1 MIFYYTRLDLNQNLA
16 LVRIKLKV
24 YLTNKA
30 INFKLPDKNESK
42 VPGAIKDI
50 MIVVIG
56 VAIVWLGLRFAFG
69 TNNPFYVVSS
79 GSMIP
84 VLNINDVLIVK
95 NGNSNSFDN
104 HGNSNS
110 FDNLKI
116 GDIIVFHA
124 AAEDRVIVH
133 RIANIQTGSHGERI
147 ITTKGDANDASI
159 PGVDNPIRVQ
169 QYVGKVVY
177 VIPGLGLITKVISPP
192 VNYIII
198 AVILAILFVNRMG
211 RRKDAETSQPP
222 STGTAGT
229 FSPPPS
235 PPPN

>member
-1 MIFYYTRLDLNQNLA
+1 MKRISNRIETIFLQEI
-16 LVRIKLKV
+16 RIKLKV

-30 INFKLPDKNESK
+30 INFKLPNKSESK
-42 VPGAIKDI
+42 VPGAVKDI
-50 MIVVIG
+50 TIVVVG

-84 VLNINDVLIVK
+84 ALNINDVLIVK
-95 NGNSNSFDN
+95 DGNSNSFD
-104 HGNSNS
+104 S
-110 FDNLKI
+110 LKI
-116 GDIIVFHA
+116 GDVIVFHA

-133 RIANIQTGSHGERI
+133 RVAEIQTGSHGERI

-159 PGVDNPIRVQ
+159 PGVDNPIRVS
-169 QYVGKVVY
+169 QYIGKVVY
-177 VIPGLGLITKVISPP
+177 VIPGLGLITKVLSPP

-198 AVILAILFVNRMG
+198 AVILAVLFVNRMG

-222 STGTAGT
+222 PTGTAGT
-229 FSPPPS
+229 FSPPP
-235 PPPN
+235 N

>member
-1 MIFYYTRLDLNQNLA
+1 MIFYYTRLDLYQNLA

-56 VAIVWLGLRFAFG
+56 VAIVWLGLRFASG

-104 HGNSNS
+104 
-110 FDNLKI
+110 LKI

-124 AAEDRVIVH
+124 AAEDRIIVH

-147 ITTKGDANDASI
+147 ITTKGDANYASI

-177 VIPGLGLITKVISPP
+177 VIPGLGLITRVISPP

-198 AVILAILFVNRMG
+198 AVILAILFVNRLG

>member
-1 MIFYYTRLDLNQNLA
+1 
-16 LVRIKLKV
+16 
-24 YLTNKA
+24 
-30 INFKLPDKNESK
+30 LPNKNESK

-50 MIVVIG
+50 TIVVVG

-84 VLNINDVLIVK
+84 ALNINDVLIVK
-95 NGNSNSFDN
+95 DGNSNSFD
-104 HGNSNS
+104 S
-110 FDNLKI
+110 LKI

-124 AAEDRVIVH
+124 AAEDRIIVH
-133 RIANIQTGSHGERI
+133 RVAEIQTGSHGERI
-147 ITTKGDANDASI
+147 LITKGDANDASI
-159 PGVDNPIRVQ
+159 PGVDYPIKAQ
-169 QYVGKVVY
+169 QYIGKVLY

-198 AVILAILFVNRMG
+198 AVILAVLFVNRIG

-229 FSPPPS
+229 FSPPP
-235 PPPN
+235 N